1 MTTIHKPAKR
11 NVRGVSVLELMVSIG
26 ILTVIMGAMFTFL
39 SKLQQRYNTTSRQAT
54 MNQMGRTAFELLAID
69 LGQAGYPGEVNTTTT
84 QAITG
89 SNTAQ
94 TVTVASVAG
103 MFVNRV
109 VLVDTGVNQE
119 AVRITAKT
127 TTSITGLFKLSH
139 ATGAAITASMNP
151 YSQGVL
157 NTTAYSSTSST
168 LRIMGDLLADGSL
181 RYIEYRFTAGANCTG
196 TLVRSD
202 TDAFAATQR
211 TGAIV
216 AERICNTAATGVF
229 SYIPLPVELGE
240 FVFVRDLTVSMTME
254 TQRSVERSAGGASQ
268 VTVTQ
273 TFSPRNVNFAFQLSQ
288 DGLQT
293 ILPVAPGTVLT
304 TLPAAP

>member
-1 MTTIHKPAKR
+1 M
-11 NVRGVSVLELMVSIG
+11 LELMVSMA

-69 LGQAGYPGEVNTTTT
+69 LGQAGYPGEVNTTTS
-84 QAITG
+84 AVIVG

-94 TVTVASVAG
+94 TVTVASTAG

-119 AVRITAKT
+119 AVRITART
-127 TTSITGLFKLSH
+127 STSITGLFKLSH
-139 ATGAAITASMNP
+139 ATGAPITASMNP

-157 NTTAYSSTSST
+157 NTASYSSTSST

-196 TLVRSD
+196 RLVRSD

-211 TGAIV
+211 PGAVV
-216 AERICNTAATGVF
+216 AERICNTATQGVF
-229 SYIPLPVELGE
+229 SYVPAPIELGE
-240 FVFVRDLTVSMTME
+240 FVFVKDLTVSMTME
-254 TQRSVERSAGGASQ
+254 TQRSIEKSAGGASQ

-273 TFSPRNVNFAFQLSQ
+273 TFSPRNVNFAFQLSV

>member
-1 MTTIHKPAKR
+1 MKSLRKHERART
-11 NVRGVSVLELMVSIG
+11 RGVSVLELMVSMG

-69 LGQAGYPGEVNTTTT
+69 LGQAGYPGEVNTITA

-89 SNTAQ
+89 TNSNQ
-94 TVTVASVAG
+94 TVNVASTSG

-109 VLVDTGVNQE
+109 VLVDTGANQE
-119 AVRITAKT
+119 AVRIVSKT
-127 TTSITGLFKLSH
+127 STSITGLFKASH
-139 ATGAAITASMNP
+139 ADGVPITASMNP

-157 NTTAYSSTSST
+157 NTTTYSSTSST
-168 LRIMGDLLADGSL
+168 LRVMGDLLADGSL

-196 TLVRSD
+196 TLERSD
-202 TDAFAATQR
+202 TDAFATTQKAAV
-211 TGAIV
+211 TV
-216 AERICNTAATGVF
+216 AERICNTATQGVF
-229 SYIPLPVELGE
+229 SYVPLPTTLGQ
-240 FVFVRDLTVSMTME
+240 FVFVTDLTVSMTMQ
-254 TQRSVERSAGGASQ
+254 TQTNIERSAGGASQ
-268 VTVTQ
+268 VTVKQ
-273 TFSPRNVNFAFQLSQ
+273 TYSPRNVNFAFLLSK

-304 TLPAAP
+304 SLPAAP